1 MKVITTIQDMQ
12 LEIKKMKAQSKSLG
26 FVPTMGFLH
35 EGHLTLIKK
44 ARQENDVVVLSIFVN
59 PLQFGPDED
68 YDSYPRD
75 FDRDRA
81 LVEAEQVDY
90 LFYPSVQEMYPSSQ
104 SIKIKVVDRTEVLCG
119 KSRPGH
125 FDGVAT
131 VLTKLFNI
139 VMPERAYFGQKDAQQ
154 VAVVDG
160 LIKDFNF
167 PIELRP
173 VEIIREQDGLAK
185 SSRNINLLPV
195 ERIQAPVLYRSLQS
209 AKAAIENGEREPEK
223 ISELISKLINADTN
237 AQIDYVEVYSYPQ
250 LKPLEKVTGTVIIAL
265 AVKFSSVRLIDN
277 LILKIDEEICE

>member
-1 MKVITTIQDMQ
+1 M
-12 LEIKKMKAQSKSLG
+12 
-26 FVPTMGFLH
+26 
-35 EGHLTLIKK
+35 

-250 LKPLEKVTGTVIIAL
+250 LKPLEKVTGKVIIAL

>member
-1 MKVITTIQDMQ
+1 MKVITSIQDMQ
-12 LEIKKMKAQSKSLG
+12 LEMKNQKSQLKSIG

-59 PLQFGPDED
+59 PLQFGPEED

-75 FDRDRA
+75 FERDQA
-81 LVEAEQVDY
+81 LAEGEQVDF
-90 LFYPSVQEMYPSSQ
+90 LFYPSVQEMYPSPQ
-104 SIKIKVVDRTEVLCG
+104 SIKITVEDRTDVLCG

-167 PIELRP
+167 PIELIP

-185 SSRNINLLPV
+185 SSRNVNLLPD

-209 AKAAIENGEREPEK
+209 AKAAIENGERDPEK
-223 ISELISKLINADTN
+223 ISELISKLINDDTN
-237 AQIDYVEVYSYPQ
+237 TQIDYVEVYSYPQ

-277 LILKIDEEICE
+277 LILKIDEEICG

>member
-1 MKVITTIQDMQ
+1 MKVITSIQDMQ
-12 LEIKKMKAQSKSLG
+12 LEMKKQKSQLKSIG

-59 PLQFGPDED
+59 PLQFGPGED

-75 FDRDRA
+75 FGRDQTLA
-81 LVEAEQVDY
+81 EGEQVDF
-90 LFYPSVQEMYPSSQ
+90 LFYPSAQEMYPSSP
-104 SIKIKVVDRTEVLCG
+104 SIKITVEDRTDVLCG

>member
-1 MKVITTIQDMQ
+1 MKVMTTIQEMQ
-12 LEIKKMKAQSKSLG
+12 LEMIRQKAQSKSIG

-44 ARQENDVVVLSIFVN
+44 ARQENDIVVVSIFVN

-75 FDRDRA
+75 FERDRA
-81 LVEAEQVDY
+81 LTAGEQVDY
-90 LFYPSVQEMYPSSQ
+90 LFYPSVDEMYPSSR
-104 SIKIKVVDRTEVLCG
+104 SIQVKVVDRTDVLCG

-139 VMPERAYFGQKDAQQ
+139 VMPERAYFGKKDAQQ

-167 PIELRP
+167 SIKLIP
-173 VEIIREQDGLAK
+173 VDIIREQDGLAK
-185 SSRNINLLPV
+185 SSRNVNLLPN
-195 ERIQAPVLYRSLQS
+195 ERIQAPVLYKSLQT
-209 AKAAIENGEREPEK
+209 AKAAVENGERDPEK
-223 ISELISKLINADTN
+223 IIGLISQQIQTETDS
-237 AQIDYVEVYSYPQ
+237 QIDYVEVYSYPQ
-250 LKPLEKVTGTVIIAL
+250 LKPLDKLTGTVIIAL
-265 AVKFSSVRLIDN
+265 AVKFSAVRLIDN
-277 LILKIDEEICE
+277 LILKIAEG